1 MQVLSV
7 LVRPIVT
14 EKSTLMQDQGKYVFE
29 ITPRASKSQVK
40 VAVERA
46 FNVTVRAVNIVK
58 ARGEHRRMGINRR
71 LIKLPDQKKAVVT
84 LKQGDT
90 IQVFEGA

>member
-14 EKSTLMQDQGKYVFE
+14 EKSTLMQDQNKYVFE
-29 ITPRASKSQVK
+29 ITPRANKSQVK
-40 VAVERA
+40 IAVERA
-46 FNVTVRAVNIVK
+46 FNVKVLAVNIVK
-58 ARGEHRRMGINRR
+58 ARGEHRRVGISRR

>member
-14 EKSTLMQDQGKYVFE
+14 EKSTLMQDQNKYVFE
-29 ITPRASKSQVK
+29 ITPRATKSQVK
-40 VAVERA
+40 VAVEKG
-46 FNVTVRAVNIVK
+46 FNVKVLAVNVLK
-58 ARGEHRRMGINRR
+58 ARGEHRRIGNNRR
-71 LIKLPDQKKAVVT
+71 LKKLPDQKKAIVT
-84 LKQGDT
+84 LKPGDT